1 MPLNEKIN
9 LDELKEAVKYYYNKT
24 KNRITYE
31 YLLLKDIND
40 NIDDA
45 RSLVAFAKSIP
56 CKINLIE
63 YNMVEGISYEK
74 SLKNNVVKF
83 INYLESKNIIV
94 NLRKSRGEDINA
106 ACGQLVNKLN

>member
-1 MPLNEKIN
+1 MTSEIQNQESHFF
-9 LDELKEAVKYYYNKT
+9 DYYDF
-24 KNRITYE
+24 
-31 YLLLKDIND
+31 LG
-40 NIDDA
+40 
-45 RSLVAFAKSIP
+45 IP
-56 CKINLIE
+56 PAAPPNLI
-63 YNMVEGISYEK
+63 YLAILKIEK